1 MPVRVPFRAAL
12 LATAAVLACASAAA
26 GQTAAE
32 ANAVEEV
39 VVTASTREQTVAQ
52 APASISIV
60 TAKTLARR
68 PVADLT
74 DALRDVEGISISGGS
89 NTQDVFIRGLPGS
102 YTLILVDG
110 RRQTTRDTRVNGNAG
125 LEQSFTPP
133 AGAIERIE
141 VVRGPMSSLY
151 GSDAIGGVINIITKK
166 VPERFGGSVGVDYI
180 GQEHGRAGDWR
191 QGQFYVAG
199 PLVSEQ
205 LGVQLWGRKYDRQ
218 EDKILNGVNAADDYN
233 LTGRLA
239 WLPADGHEVLLQ
251 ADRTYV
257 RRDSTAGHNLAA
269 AGRDSYNTSVRNS
282 GSLSWNG
289 RWDWG
294 TSALSVLREQTQRKA
309 YQRGVG
315 NTDYVRDV
323 RAPEITNTVADAL
336 FNLPLADTPLG
347 NHNLVFGGQF
357 IRNELVDINPG
368 RRNNLDGTFKVWQRA
383 AFIEDEWRLV
393 PNFAITGGVRV
404 DDHERYGDHWSP
416 RLYAVWNL
424 NDALTLKGGVSTG
437 FRAPELRQVAPGY
450 AYTTGGGGCSYGPAG
465 TCGVIIG
472 DPNIRPE
479 TSTNYEISALYQ
491 PTPDISVTAT
501 VFRTDFKDK
510 IESAQ
515 VFLANGQVARWSDD
529 PNYRLWYWYNL
540 SDAQIQ
546 GFEFSTR
553 ARVADRLSLKA
564 GYTFTDSE
572 QKSGDYKG
580 YALSRTPKHMA
591 NLRGDFQATDAL
603 ELWAAANYHGEEI
616 NAGLR
621 VGANGRPVLEG
632 TRQVARRYPS
642 YTTVDLGGTW
652 RVVDKVAVKFGVY
665 NIGDQVLDVADY
677 DFQGDGRRYW
687 LGVNVDF

>member
-1 MPVRVPFRAAL
+1 
-12 LATAAVLACASAAA
+12 
-26 GQTAAE
+26 
-32 ANAVEEV
+32 
-39 VVTASTREQTVAQ
+39 
-52 APASISIV
+52 
-60 TAKTLARR
+60 
-68 PVADLT
+68 
-74 DALRDVEGISISGGS
+74 
-89 NTQDVFIRGLPGS
+89 
-102 YTLILVDG
+102 
-110 RRQTTRDTRVNGNAG
+110 
-125 LEQSFTPP
+125 
-133 AGAIERIE
+133 
-141 VVRGPMSSLY
+141 
-151 GSDAIGGVINIITKK
+151 
-166 VPERFGGSVGVDYI
+166 
-180 GQEHGRAGDWR
+180 
-191 QGQFYVAG
+191 
-199 PLVSEQ
+199 
-205 LGVQLWGRKYDRQ
+205 
-218 EDKILNGVNAADDYN
+218 
-233 LTGRLA
+233 
-239 WLPADGHEVLLQ
+239 
-251 ADRTYV
+251 
-257 RRDSTAGHNLAA
+257 
-269 AGRDSYNTSVRNS
+269 
-282 GSLSWNG
+282 
-289 RWDWG
+289 
-294 TSALSVLREQTQRKA
+294 VLREQTQRKA

-383 AFIEDEWRLV
+383 AFIEDEWRLA

-491 PTPDISVTAT
+491 PTRDISVTAT

-553 ARVADRLSLKA
+553 ARIADRLSLKA